1 MQPSTKSCTY
11 LLTESV
17 IYNIKSNNYLTW
29 SAWYLLLPSSHVMMQ
44 SRPTADGAGSE
55 AKH

>member
-29 SAWYLLLPSSHVMMQ
+29 SAWYLLLPSFHVMMQ
-44 SRPTADGAGSE
+44 SRTTAGLGGSQAE
-55 AKH
+55 H